1 MGSYYSPDAAFNWRF
16 PLSLQ
21 VLWPLLQLCFIAW
34 LPESPRWRRSPPL
47 NIAMYTIA
55 DFLLVVRQGRAD
67 EAWKVLAR
75 LYHNP
80 SDAQELFAREQFF
93 QITAQ
98 CQADQAA
105 YGDVNYLDLFRKPH
119 FRKRALIGTLIMWAS
134 QANGAIVIYSK

>member
-1 MGSYYSPDAAFNWRF
+1 MSGGFFLVGYTLAAWVGVGSYYSPDAAFNWRF

-34 LPESPRWRRSPPL
+34 LPESPRWRQSPPF

-67 EAWKVLAR
+67 EAWKILAR

-80 SDAQELFAREQFF
+80 SDAQELFARNNSSRSPRN
-93 QITAQ
+93 
-98 CQADQAA
+98 
-105 YGDVNYLDLFRKPH
+105 V
-119 FRKRALIGTLIMWAS
+119 KRTKLHTEM
-134 QANGAIVIYSK
+134 